1 MIELAVIEQH
11 ARDYALEYMTV
22 AECAQR
28 EP

>member
-11 ARDYALEYMTV
+11 GRHYALEYMTV
-22 AECAQR
+22 AECAKR